1 MLGRPD
7 TALLSLCLLPSCSSA
22 RSFWPLGC
30 CVVLPSLLFDLCLCL
45 PACLSGCLSGC
56 LSVCLPACLPAWRSG
71 VCLEKIAQ
79 GIKLLQG
86 EEEEEEEGEEGACG
100 MAVGR
105 REAKAGERTRV
116 EQALKLLE
124 RAQALAPARRL
135 ELAQNTAQ
143 RKHDA
148 ADQLEGADCD
158 ADWPRDTH
166 GAASTTGGITL
177 TDGSGITLTD
187 LIHHMHALLAPSREV
202 TDGQEER
209 RVGRGDEAREGL
221 ESAPTTDSGSSS
233 SCSNARASSRRWGS
247 ASPDVAT

>member
-166 GAASTTGGITL
+166 GAAGTTGGITL

-221 ESAPTTDSGSSS
+221 ESAPTADSGSSS